1 MVDDSPMMLKTLAQI
16 LEQAGNFDLVGTATN
31 GCQALRHVSELSPE
45 LVVMDV
51 NMPQLNG
58 LQATDYIKHRECP
71 PTVIIVTSDD
81 SAATRSMAEK
91 AGADGVVVK
100 QGDLGLRLMGT
111 LHKLFGPGA
120 SRRRMSCSVSLT
132 TPPAT
137 PAKQE
142 AHA

>member
-1 MVDDSPMMLKTLAQI
+1 VDDSPMMLKLVARI
-16 LEQAGNFDLVGTATN
+16 LEQAGDFDLVGTATN
-31 GCQALRHVSELSPE
+31 GVQALRHVSELSPE

-58 LQATDYIKHRECP
+58 LQATDCIKHRECP

-91 AGADGVVVK
+91 AGADEVVVK

-111 LHKLFGPGA
+111 LQKLFGPGA
-120 SRRRMSCSVSLT
+120 SRRRTPCGVSHT
-132 TPPAT
+132 TPPAA

-142 AHA
+142 AHV